1 MSLAVGFIIIGI
13 LILVIL
19 SILYIA
25 QGNINEVLLWVL
37 LIFGFSF
44 ILLGIIFGYF
54 EKNNRKSTS
63 DTMEGNGID
72 EGINRGNGI
81 DEGINRGNGIDEG
94 DEIDDIPEN
103 EINKEIADNFGTTES
118 DIKKYKQAKVLIT
131 EGKDF
136 DYIKNKI
143 PELSVEN
150 IVELN
155 SNIESINKFEKNIKN
170 KI

>member
-63 DTMEGNGID
+63 DTMKGD
-72 EGINRGNGI
+72 GI